1 MKEKTLE
8 FAGECDYDYKYDI
21 LFFKV
26 KGRQYLKSIEL
37 GNLIIDLDSEK
48 FLNGIQVLEASKF
61 LGLEREKLREILTW
75 NFVGRIEDNKIE
87 VRLEFQVK
95 SRNLIIEKN
104 SIIIQNINDD
114 LPNSQI
120 VCR

>member
-87 VRLEFQVK
+87 VRLAFQVK

>member
-8 FAGECDYDYKYDI
+8 FVGECDYDHKYDI

-48 FLNGIQVLEASKF
+48 FLNGIQILEASKF

-87 VRLEFQVK
+87 LRLAFQVK

-104 SIIIQNINDD
+104 SLIKPDIG
-114 LPNSQI
+114 SMMAG
-120 VCR
+120 

>member
-48 FLNGIQVLEASKF
+48 FLNGIQILEASKF

-87 VRLEFQVK
+87 LRLAFQVK

-104 SIIIQNINDD
+104 PIIIQNINEN

-120 VCR
+120 ACR